1 MTAVTVVRR
10 SANITVK
17 SVNGVLAPADAN
29 RVTLNNQGAVV
40 GSGTR
45 LDTMQDVVEGSPQ
58 DGYTLIY
65 NSSDDK
71 YYVQALSLDGG
82 NF

>member
-1 MTAVTVVRR
+1 MTAVTIIRR

-17 SVNGVLAPADAN
+17 SINGVLAPADAN
-29 RVTLNNQGAVV
+29 RVTLSNQGAIV

-45 LDTMQDVVEGSPQ
+45 LDSMQDVVEGAPQ

>member
-1 MTAVTVVRR
+1 MTVVTVNRR

-17 SVNGVLAPADAN
+17 SINGVLAPADAN
-29 RVTLNNQGAVV
+29 RVTLNNQGAIV

-45 LDTMQDVVEGSPQ
+45 LDSMQDVVEGTPQ
-58 DGYTLIY
+58 TGYTLIY